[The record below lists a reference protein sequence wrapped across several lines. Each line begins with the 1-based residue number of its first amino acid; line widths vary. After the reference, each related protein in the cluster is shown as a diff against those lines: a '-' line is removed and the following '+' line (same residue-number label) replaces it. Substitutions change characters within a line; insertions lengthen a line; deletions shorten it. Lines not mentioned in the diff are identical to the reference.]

1 MSDEARILDGI
12 KVLDVGTFVFGPAA
26 TTVMSDFG
34 ADVIKVENPASG
46 DPYRYFH
53 TLPLLPESEE
63 DYCFAVDGR
72 NKRSICLD
80 LSKAEGREVL
90 YALVR
95 EADVFETNYHPSVI
109 EKLGLGWPKLGSLN
123 ERLIYAQASG
133 YGEAGAEVEK
143 PGYDAT
149 AWWARSGLMDLVRQY
164 GSEPA
169 LSMPAMGDR
178 PSAMTLFGAIMLA
191 LYRRETT
198 GRGLRV
204 STSLMANGAWAN
216 ACLIQAALFGA
227 DPFEPVPRL
236 ETPNPFANIY
246 PTRDDRWI
254 FLAVLLPER
263 DWNGLLA
270 ALDRRDLG
278 DDPRFETLDGRYA
291 HAQEL
296 AREFEA
302 AFRSRD
308 LSDWRQRLDRE
319 DVTFG
324 IVARTEEVPEDDQ
337 MLANDVLID
346 GVDRDGGTFRTI
358 NSPIWIEGETKVKPR
373 RAPTL
378 GEHTEDVLAELG
390 YDEAAIERLRSCG
403 AIPE

>member
-53 TLPLLPESEE
+53 TMPLLPKSEE
-63 DYCFAVDGR
+63 DYCFVVDGR

-149 AWWARSGLMDLVRQY
+149 AWWARSGLMDLVRPY

-263 DWNGLLA
+263 DWDGLLA
-270 ALDRRDLG
+270 ALDRRDLAQ
-278 DDPRFETLDGRYA
+278 DPRFETLDGRYA

-324 IVARTEEVPEDDQ
+324 IVARTEEVPEDEQ

-373 RAPTL
+373 RAPAL
-378 GEHTEDVLAELG
+378 GEHTEEVLAELG
-390 YDEAAIERLRSCG
+390 YDTAAIEKLRTSG